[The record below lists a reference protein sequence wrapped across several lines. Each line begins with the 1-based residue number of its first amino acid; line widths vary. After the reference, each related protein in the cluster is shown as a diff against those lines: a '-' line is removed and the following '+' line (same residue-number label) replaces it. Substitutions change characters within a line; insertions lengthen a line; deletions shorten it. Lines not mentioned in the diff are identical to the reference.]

1 MASTIR
7 SLLPTKSSLTGTV
20 LRNGVWVVAGNIF
33 TRLSGVIRIMIL
45 GRLLQPADLGIA
57 ALVTSMY
64 IWLEQLGQTG
74 LQTTLLQKQG
84 DIRPHLCTAWTIN
97 LSRSALA
104 TLVMFLT
111 APFAAQWFNMQDL
124 ANMLRVASFGFVI
137 LALQSPALVYTRRE
151 LNFDKEV
158 QVNAIS
164 TLAGLIVVIVAAV
177 QLRNAWAVIFAVL
190 CTQVCQAALSYWI
203 QPFRP
208 RLEYDRNI
216 ARELFSFSR
225 WLMLNNIALFPF
237 RYLPPIL
244 IGKLLG
250 PGPLGFYQVASQ
262 LAFVP
267 TSQLGSAFGGLLLPA
282 FVKIE
287 DPTAL
292 RRNLL
297 RVLTLIGAVVLPAAC
312 FISVFAHLVL
322 RITMGEKWL
331 VSAPIT
337 QLLVWAGAL
346 TAVTEMT
353 SPIIIRQGHP
363 KYIAFM
369 STARSVFLLAV
380 FYPALKTWGVQAMA
394 YILLIAAVGR
404 LIVQFL
410 VITRLLSVRWQD
422 FLKAQ
427 EIGVSAAAPFVIAY
441 LPMAAFAPGPA
452 GQTTI
457 AAGSILCCGAVLFLF
472 RRRLMQLITGRE
484 TDTGS
489 TA

>member
-1 MASTIR
+1 
-7 SLLPTKSSLTGTV
+7 
-20 LRNGVWVVAGNIF
+20 
-33 TRLSGVIRIMIL
+33 MIL

-57 ALVTSMY
+57 ALVTSVY

-97 LSRSALA
+97 LSRSVVA
-104 TLVMFLT
+104 TLAMFVT

-124 ANMLRVASFGFVI
+124 TNMLRVASLGFVI
-137 LALQSPALVYTRRE
+137 LALQSPATVYTRRE

-158 QVNAIS
+158 RVNAIS
-164 TLAGLIVVIVAAV
+164 TLAGLIVTIVAAV
-177 QLRNAWAVIFAVL
+177 QLRNAWAVIFAML

-225 WLMLNNIALFPF
+225 WIMLSNFALFPL
-237 RYLPPIL
+237 RYLPTIM

-250 PGPLGFYQVASQ
+250 SGPLGFYQVASQ

-267 TSQLGSAFGGLLLPA
+267 TSQIGVAFGGLLLPA

-297 RVLTLIGAVVLPAAC
+297 RVLTLIGTVVLPAAC
-312 FISVFAHLVL
+312 FVSLFAHLVL
-322 RITMGEKWL
+322 RIMMGEKWL
-331 VSAPIT
+331 ASAPIT
-337 QLLVWAGAL
+337 QVLVWAGAF
-346 TAVTEMT
+346 TAVTDMT
-353 SPIIIRQGHP
+353 SPIVIRLGHP

-394 YILLIAAVGR
+394 NILLIAAVGR
-404 LIVQFL
+404 LIVQFF
-410 VITRLLSVRWQD
+410 VMTRLLPVRWQD
-422 FLKAQ
+422 FLRTQ
-427 EIGVSAAAPFVIAY
+427 EIGASAAVPFVIAFF
-441 LPMAAFAPGPA
+441 LMTALAPSPA
-452 GQTTI
+452 GQTAI
-457 AAGSILCCGAVLFLF
+457 AGGALLCCGAVLFLF
-472 RRRLMQLITGRE
+472 RQRLMQSITGRKA
-484 TDTGS
+484 DAGS